1 MLKLTKKN
9 NILLVGGNGF
19 VGKAISKKLN
29 SSKIIFQKPR
39 RSIFDL
45 DNHKQAKKY
54 IIKNRSNF
62 IINCAGYVGG
72 ILENTNNNLIFFEK
86 NLVLNYNLFKLA
98 NELKIKNIIN
108 LGSSCMYPHTYNIKM
123 NEKLLMT
130 QKLEQSNFGYALSKL
145 SMAYYLDLIK
155 KKNNFNYSTVIP
167 CNLFGPDDNFDGK
180 NSHLIA
186 AVIRKVVMLKKKDT
200 KNIYCWGKGTV
211 KREFMYVDDLAELII
226 KMIKSKKKFPDFL
239 NAGYG
244 RDFRINEYYSKI
256 IKILNVKAKLKF
268 DKTKPE
274 GMKRKLIDSNLAKK
288 LYGWTPTTDINDGLK
303 KTISFY
309 CKKNKIKL
317 N

>member
-1 MLKLTKKN
+1 
-9 NILLVGGNGF
+9 
-19 VGKAISKKLN
+19 
-29 SSKIIFQKPR
+29 
-39 RSIFDL
+39 
-45 DNHKQAKKY
+45 
-54 IIKNRSNF
+54 
-62 IINCAGYVGG
+62 
-72 ILENTNNNLIFFEK
+72 
-86 NLVLNYNLFKLA
+86 
-98 NELKIKNIIN
+98 
-108 LGSSCMYPHTYNIKM
+108 
-123 NEKLLMT
+123 
-130 QKLEQSNFGYALSKL
+130 
-145 SMAYYLDLIK
+145 
-155 KKNNFNYSTVIP
+155 
-167 CNLFGPDDNFDGK
+167 
-180 NSHLIA
+180 
-186 AVIRKVVMLKKKDT
+186 
-200 KNIYCWGKGTV
+200 
-211 KREFMYVDDLAELII
+211 MYVDDLAELII